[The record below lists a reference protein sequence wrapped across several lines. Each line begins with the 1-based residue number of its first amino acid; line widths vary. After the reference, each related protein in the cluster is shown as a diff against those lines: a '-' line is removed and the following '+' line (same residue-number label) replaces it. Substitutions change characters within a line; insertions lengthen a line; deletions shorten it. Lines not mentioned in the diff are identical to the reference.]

1 MTSGIDKRKVLGKGL
16 SALLPQRPREAESTA
31 AAAAAPAP
39 MQAPS
44 APTTLPLDQIHPN
57 PLQPRV
63 VFQAEHVMS
72 ADQPVG
78 HAVYPCTRADLG
90 QLARELAVAGEAGG
104 AHG

>member
-1 MTSGIDKRKVLGKGL
+1 VLCGREELAGAQGL
-16 SALLPQRPREAESTA
+16 
-31 AAAAAPAP
+31 
-39 MQAPS
+39 
-44 APTTLPLDQIHPN
+44 
-57 PLQPRV
+57 RV